1 MSSGANDLKQ
11 VTQTMRAIGADLDQF
26 QALVGRLVR
35 AANGRAGE
43 DVTQAAQEIDAISQ
57 ELTRLT
63 EFVELIRRGPGDNA
77 EAWEREKAAVLA
89 GIARIRPDAA
99 SSGDLELF

>member
-1 MSSGANDLKQ
+1 MSGDRKDLEQ
-11 VTQTMRAIGADLDQF
+11 VAQTMRAIGDDLDQF

-35 AANGRAGE
+35 AANGRAGD

-57 ELTRLT
+57 ALTRLT
-63 EFVELIRRGPGDNA
+63 EFVELVRRGPGDNA
-77 EAWEREKAAVLA
+77 PAWEREKAAALA